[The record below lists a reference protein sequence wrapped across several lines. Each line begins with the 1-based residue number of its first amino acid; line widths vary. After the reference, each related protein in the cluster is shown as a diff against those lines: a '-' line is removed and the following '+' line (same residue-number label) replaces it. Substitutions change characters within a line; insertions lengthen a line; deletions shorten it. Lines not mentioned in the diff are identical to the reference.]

1 MNPNLQAIQDGF
13 QDYVLSGDRE
23 QPAIAGLIDDGFGL
37 ASRERLAIY
46 YDAYRIRLA
55 EALAE
60 AFDKTYSYV
69 GDDAFAELCR
79 GYIEQ
84 HPSHFRN
91 LRWFGDHFAAFA
103 AEALPDHPIVA
114 ELAAFEWA
122 LGLAFDAADAP
133 ILTLQDLQKLDPDA
147 WETIG
152 FALHPS
158 LQLLTLQYN
167 APAIWLALGKE
178 EAPPDPVHGEQPCTW
193 LVWRKELQPHFRSL
207 GVYEAMA
214 LRGLAAGRSFSDVC
228 AAAAE
233 SSDEDITGQIASWLH
248 TWMSESVLTAFNL
261 ASSKTL

>member
-1 MNPNLQAIQDGF
+1 MSAGLRAIQGEF
-13 QDYVLSGDRE
+13 QDYVLGGDRE
-23 QPAIAGLIDDGFGL
+23 QPAIAGLIAAQSGL
-37 ASRERLAIY
+37 PARDRLAIY

-69 GDDAFAELCR
+69 GDTAFAELCG
-79 GYIEQ
+79 GYIER
-84 HPSHFRN
+84 HPSQFRN

-103 AEALPDHPIVA
+103 AEALPDHPVVA

-133 ILTLQDLQKLDPDA
+133 VLTLQDLQTLDPEA

-158 LQLLTLQYN
+158 LQLLSMQYN
-167 APAIWLALGKE
+167 TPAIWLALGKE
-178 EAPPDPVHGEQPCTW
+178 ETPPDAVPGEEACTW

-207 GVYEAMA
+207 TAYEADA

-233 SSDEDITGQIASWLH
+233 ASEDDITGQIAGWLH
-248 TWMSESVLTAFNL
+248 TWLSESVLTAF
-261 ASSKTL
+261 APVPSSVV